1 MKSFSR
7 TTKWFQVTIISYL
20 VATISLQT
28 FLVVRF
34 HLLLRCIC
42 LCILF
47 VIVLICFIICYVKR
61 AAPVYAMEFASS
73 KSNDITKNLEAGTI
87 SADVDKIISDNVVV
101 MFSKTTCPF
110 CFGKNK
116 C

>member
-1 MKSFSR
+1 LYSF
-7 TTKWFQVTIISYL
+7 V
-20 VATISLQT
+20 
-28 FLVVRF
+28 
-34 HLLLRCIC
+34 LLI
-42 LCILF
+42 F
-47 VIVLICFIICYVKR
+47 YVKR

-116 C
+116 SF